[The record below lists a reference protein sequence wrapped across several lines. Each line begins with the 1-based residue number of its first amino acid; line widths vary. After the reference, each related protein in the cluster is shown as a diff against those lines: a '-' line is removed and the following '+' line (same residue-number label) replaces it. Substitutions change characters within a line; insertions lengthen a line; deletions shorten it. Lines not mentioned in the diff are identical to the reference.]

1 MHNALVSM
9 GETGYARIGNLHALL
24 SCSQQ
29 RYEPRLNQ
37 GRIFA
42 FRGHAKDVQ
51 ATQAPE
57 IAEIFRS
64 KGDLGLALRN
74 QRHGQRNWTLVTQGS
89 VLLVSDCV

>member
-1 MHNALVSM
+1 MLAS
-9 GETGYARIGNLHALL
+9 ETCTRCCLATSNDTSLGLD
-24 SCSQQ
+24 
-29 RYEPRLNQ
+29 Q